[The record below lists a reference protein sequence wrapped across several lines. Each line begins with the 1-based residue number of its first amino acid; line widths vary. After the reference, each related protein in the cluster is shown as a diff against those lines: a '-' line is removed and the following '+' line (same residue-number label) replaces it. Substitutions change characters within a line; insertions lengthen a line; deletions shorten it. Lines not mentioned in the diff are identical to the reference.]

1 MEKAYSRS
9 DRLLR
14 KKFFQYLLPTMITYA
29 ALSLNEFVDSMF
41 VSNLLDSKENIRLL
55 RGVASKIENEYVL
68 GMNSTRITIE
78 AA

>member
-1 MEKAYSRS
+1 
-9 DRLLR
+9 
-14 KKFFQYLLPTMITYA
+14 MITYA
-29 ALSLNEFVDSMF
+29 ALSLNEFVDSML

-55 RGVASKIENEYVL
+55 RGVASKIENEHIL